1 MEALSGIKTLIVEDS
16 MPTRRMLRAR
26 LETLGCTIVAEAEN
40 ATQGLKLFRDLAP
53 QIVTLDL
60 VMPQLDDLNTEGLF
74 KIIRAESPGTSV
86 IVISSSSKAVTAIN
100 YLSQGAIAY
109 LEKPFVNFD
118 QLREKLDSLFP
129 QMTSRRG
136 TRAATSSSLL
146 DR

>member
-1 MEALSGIKTLIVEDS
+1 
-16 MPTRRMLRAR
+16 
-26 LETLGCTIVAEAEN
+26 
-40 ATQGLKLFRDLAP
+40 
-53 QIVTLDL
+53 
-60 VMPQLDDLNTEGLF
+60 MPQLDDLNTEGLF